1 MDWRLSRHAIERMLQ
16 RGVTLEEVD
25 LVLRSQ
31 MAFEY
36 RHEGID
42 KVGYYDVERR
52 LFVGTI
58 DGLVTTV
65 INGIS
70 QDYVDR
76 LRKKGQA

>member
-1 MDWRLSRHAIERMLQ
+1 MERMEQ
-16 RGVTLEEVD
+16 RGVTLEEVIQ
-25 LVLRSQ
+25 VMRSTV
-31 MAFEY
+31 AFSY

-42 KVGYYDVERR
+42 KVGYYDANRT

-65 INGIS
+65 IKGIG

-76 LRKKGQA
+76 LMKVKP